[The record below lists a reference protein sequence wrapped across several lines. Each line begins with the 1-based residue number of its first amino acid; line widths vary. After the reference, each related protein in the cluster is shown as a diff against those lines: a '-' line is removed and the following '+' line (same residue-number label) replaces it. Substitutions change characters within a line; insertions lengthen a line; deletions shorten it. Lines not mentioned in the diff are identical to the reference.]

1 MSAALGSVAAVPPVP
16 SPPVVTEPAGGEVR
30 LEGRD
35 DGVARARVARVVV
48 DVPLAHL
55 DRPFDYAVPDK
66 FTATVQPG
74 CRVRVRF
81 SGQLLD
87 GFVVSLDDAS
97 DYTGRLSPLSHV
109 PSGEPVL
116 TPQVARLARVV
127 ADRYAGTLS
136 DVLRLALPPRRGAPE
151 KRPTPTPDALPG
163 PPDPAGFARYRAGAA
178 LLTALAEGHS
188 PRAVWNALPGEDWP
202 ARLVELCRAT
212 LAGSRGSLVVV
223 PDGKD
228 LDRLTDAATR
238 LLPKHS
244 FTVLR
249 ADDTPEKRYR
259 QFLAASRGAA
269 QVVLGTRAAMFAPVR
284 DLGLVVVWDDGD
296 DLHADEHAPYPH
308 ARDVLVQRAYL
319 DGCAAVVAGTARTAE
334 AALLV
339 ESGWAHELVA
349 DRPVVR
355 TCAPRIQALGDD
367 FELAR
372 DPAARSA
379 RLPSLAHEAARRALA
394 AGAPVLVQVP
404 RRGYVPS
411 LACARCRAPARCA
424 HCAGPLGISPRPGPG
439 GARIPACRW
448 CARPAATFDCP
459 HCHGTK
465 LRASVVGESRTAE
478 ELARAFPGAVVRTSG
493 STSGVLA
500 TVPAGPALVVATP
513 GAEPVAEG
521 GYGAALLLDS
531 WALLGRADLR
541 AGEEALRRWLNAATL
556 VRPASAGGQVVVAAD
571 AGHPVVQA
579 LVRWDPAWLAEREL
593 ADRRELSFPP
603 ATRMA
608 SVAGSPAALADF
620 LEVLRLP
627 AEADVLGP
635 VPEPPRAHEEGERER
650 YLLRVPRNQGLA
662 LAQALAEVQGVR
674 SAKKVPEHVRV
685 QLDPLDLI

>member
-1 MSAALGSVAAVPPVP
+1 MQTEVLAPVGEHP
-16 SPPVVTEPAGGEVR
+16 GGEERDGSPPAPA
-30 LEGRD
+30 
-35 DGVARARVARVVV
+35 VARVVV

-55 DRPFDYAVPDK
+55 DRPFDYAVPDR
-66 FTATVQPG
+66 FAGTVTAG

-81 SGQLLD
+81 R
-87 GFVVSLDDAS
+87 
-97 DYTGRLSPLSHV
+97 GRLVDGVVWELTDSTDFAGSLQPLSHV

-116 TPQVARLARVV
+116 TPQVARLARTV
-127 ADRYAGTLS
+127 ADRYAGTVS
-136 DVLRLALPPRRGAPE
+136 DVLRLALPPRRAAAE
-151 KRPTPTPDALPG
+151 KRPSPAPDASPTG
-163 PPDPAGFARYRAGAA
+163 PDAAGFGRYPAGPALLAA
-178 LLTALAEGHS
+178 LGEGRA

-202 ARLVELCRAT
+202 TRLVELCQAA
-212 LAGSRGSLVVV
+212 LSGGRGALVVV

-228 LDRLTDAATR
+228 LDRLAAAAGR
-238 LLPKHS
+238 LLPQHS

-249 ADDTPEKRYR
+249 ADDSPEKRYR

-284 DLGLVVVWDDGD
+284 DLGLVVIWDDGD
-296 DLHADEHAPYPH
+296 DLHADERAPYAH
-308 ARDVLVQRAYL
+308 ARDVLVQRAWL

-349 DRPVVR
+349 DRTVLR
-355 TCAPRIQALGDD
+355 AAAPRVQALGDD

-379 RLPSLAHEAARRALA
+379 RLPSLAHEVARRALA
-394 AGAPVLVQVP
+394 DDAPVLVQVP

-424 HCAGPLGISPRPGPG
+424 HCAGPLGISARPGPG

-448 CARPAATFDCP
+448 CARPAATFECP
-459 HCHGTK
+459 HCSGTK
-465 LRASVVGESRTAE
+465 LRAAVVGESRTAE
-478 ELARAFPGAVVRTSG
+478 ELARAFPGTTVRTSG

-500 TVPAGPALVVATP
+500 TIPGGRALVVATP

-541 AGEEALRRWLNAATL
+541 AGEETLRRWMNAAAL
-556 VRPASAGGQVVVAAD
+556 VRPAASGGQVVVAAD
-571 AGHPVVQA
+571 AAHPVVQA
-579 LVRWDPAWLAEREL
+579 LVRWDPAGLAEREL
-593 ADRRELSFPP
+593 ADRRALGFPP
-603 ATRMA
+603 VTRIA
-608 SVAGSPAALADF
+608 SVAGSPRALADF
-620 LEVLRLP
+620 LESLRLP
-627 AEADVLGP
+627 PEADLLGP
-635 VPEPPRAHEEGERER
+635 VPEPPRPHQEGERER
-650 YLLRVPRNQGLA
+650 YLIRVPRSAGAA
-662 LAQALAEVQGVR
+662 LAHALAEVQGVR

-685 QLDPLDLI
+685 QLDPLDLV

>member
-1 MSAALGSVAAVPPVP
+1 M
-16 SPPVVTEPAGGEVR
+16 
-30 LEGRD
+30 
-35 DGVARARVARVVV
+35 ARVVV

-66 FTATVQPG
+66 FAGTVQAG

-87 GFVVSLDDAS
+87 GFVVSLDDA
-97 DYTGRLSPLSHV
+97 TEFAGKLLPLAHV

-127 ADRYAGTLS
+127 ADRYAGTMG

-151 KRPTPTPDALPG
+151 KKPTPTPEALPG
-163 PPDPAGFARYRAGAA
+163 PPDPAGFARYVAGPA
-178 LLTALAEGHS
+178 LLTALADGR
-188 PRAVWNALPGEDWP
+188 PARAVWNALPGEDWP
-202 ARLVELCRAT
+202 TRLVELCQAT
-212 LAGSRGSLVVV
+212 LSGRRGSLVVV

-228 LDRLTDAATR
+228 LDRLAAAAKR
-238 LLPKHS
+238 LLPEHS

-249 ADDTPEKRYR
+249 ADDSPEKRYR

-284 DLGLVVVWDDGD
+284 DLGLVALWDDGD
-296 DLHADEHAPYPH
+296 DLHADDHAPYPH
-308 ARDVLVQRAYL
+308 ARDVLVQRAWL
-319 DGCAAVVAGTARTAE
+319 DGCAAVVAATARTAE

-339 ESGWAHELVA
+339 ESGWAQELVA
-349 DRPVVR
+349 DRSVLR
-355 TCAPRIQALGDD
+355 AAAPRVQALGDD

-372 DPAARSA
+372 DAAARTA

-411 LACARCRAPARCA
+411 LSCARCRAPARCA
-424 HCAGPLGISPRPGPG
+424 HCAGPLGISSRPGPG

-465 LRASVVGESRTAE
+465 LRAAVVGESRTAE

-493 STSGVLA
+493 STTGVLA
-500 TVPAGPALVVATP
+500 TVDAGPALVVATP
-513 GAEPVAEG
+513 GAEPVADG

-541 AGEEALRRWLNAATL
+541 AGEETLRRWMNAAAL
-556 VRPASAGGQVVVAAD
+556 VRPASAGGAVVVAAD
-571 AGHPVVQA
+571 AAHPVVQA

-593 ADRRELSFPP
+593 ADRRELGFPP
-603 ATRMA
+603 VTRIA
-608 SVAGSPAALADF
+608 SLSGSPAALAEF
-620 LEVLRLP
+620 LEALRLP
-627 AEADVLGP
+627 AEADLLGP
-635 VPEPPRAHEEGERER
+635 VPEPPRPGQEGERER
-650 YLLRVPRNQGLA
+650 YLVRVPRSDGAA
-662 LAQALAEVQGVR
+662 LAHALTEVQGVR
-674 SAKKVPEHVRV
+674 SAKKAPEHVRV
-685 QLDPLDLI
+685 QLDPLDLV

>member
-1 MSAALGSVAAVPPVP
+1 M
-16 SPPVVTEPAGGEVR
+16 
-30 LEGRD
+30 
-35 DGVARARVARVVV
+35 ARVVV

-55 DRPFDYAVPDK
+55 DRPFDYAVPEKLED
-66 FTATVQPG
+66 TVQAG

-81 SGQLLD
+81 H
-87 GFVVSLDDAS
+87 
-97 DYTGRLSPLSHV
+97 GRLVDGVVWELGEGTDFPGSLQPLSHV

-116 TPQVARLARVV
+116 TPQAARLVRTV
-127 ADRYAGTLS
+127 ADRYAGTAG
-136 DVLRLALPPRRGAPE
+136 DVLRLALPPRRAAAE
-151 KRPTPTPDALPG
+151 KRPTPTPDRLPD
-163 PPDPAGFARYRAGAA
+163 PPDPAGFARYQAGPA
-178 LLTALAEGHS
+178 LLEALAMGR
-188 PRAVWNALPGEDWP
+188 PARAVWTALPGEDWP
-202 ARLVELCRAT
+202 TRLVELCRAT
-212 LAGSRGSLVVV
+212 LSGRRGALVVV

-228 LDRLTDAATR
+228 LDRLTAAATR
-238 LLPKHS
+238 LLPAHS

-249 ADDTPEKRYR
+249 ADDSPEKRYR

-284 DLGLVVVWDDGD
+284 ELGLVVVWDDGD
-296 DLHADEHAPYPH
+296 DLHAEERAPYPH
-308 ARDVLVQRAYL
+308 TRDVLVHRAWL
-319 DGCAAVVAGTARTAE
+319 DNCAAVVAGTSRTAE

-349 DRPVVR
+349 DRTVLR
-355 TCAPRIQALGDD
+355 AAAPRVQALGEDV
-367 FELAR
+367 ELAR

-379 RLPSLAHEAARRALA
+379 RLPSLAHETARRALA
-394 AGAPVLVQVP
+394 ADTPVLVQVP

-478 ELARAFPGAVVRTSG
+478 ELARAFPGAAVRTSG
-493 STSGVLA
+493 STNGVLA
-500 TVPAGPALVVATP
+500 TVPAGAALVVATP

-541 AGEEALRRWLNAATL
+541 AGEETLRRWMNAAAL
-556 VRPASAGGQVVVAAD
+556 VRPASAGGHVIVAAD

-579 LVRWDPAWLAEREL
+579 LVRWDPGWLAAREL
-593 ADRRELSFPP
+593 TDRRELGFPP

-608 SVAGSPAALADF
+608 SLAGSPAALAEF
-620 LEVLRLP
+620 LDALRLP
-627 AEADVLGP
+627 GDADVLGP
-635 VPEPPRAHEEGERER
+635 VPERPRPGQEGERER
-650 YLLRVPRNQGLA
+650 YLVRMPRAEGAA
-662 LAQALAEVQGVR
+662 LAHALAEVQGVR
-674 SAKKVPEHVRV
+674 SARKAAEHVRV
-685 QLDPLDLI
+685 QLDPLDLV

>member
-1 MSAALGSVAAVPPVP
+1 VS
-16 SPPVVTEPAGGEVR
+16 EPAADEVR
-30 LEGRD
+30 LEGQ
-35 DGVARARVARVVV
+35 DGGGARPRVAQVVV

-66 FTATVQPG
+66 FAGTVQTG

-87 GFVVSLDDAS
+87 GFVVSLDDATEF
-97 DYTGRLSPLSHV
+97 TGKLLPLSHV

-116 TPQVARLARVV
+116 SPQVARLARVV

-136 DVLRLALPPRRGAPE
+136 DVLRLALPPRRGAAE

-163 PPDPAGFARYRAGAA
+163 PPDPAGFERYRAGAA
-178 LLTALAEGHS
+178 LLAALAEGHS

-228 LDRLTDAATR
+228 LDRLTAAAAR
-238 LLPKHS
+238 VLPKHS

-284 DLGLVVVWDDGD
+284 DLGLVIVWDDGD

-349 DRPVVR
+349 ERPVVR
-355 TCAPRIQALGDD
+355 AAAPRVQALGED

-372 DPAARSA
+372 DAAARSA

-394 AGAPVLVQVP
+394 AGTPVLVQVP

-439 GARIPACRW
+439 GSRIPACRW

-541 AGEEALRRWLNAATL
+541 AGEETLRRWLNAAAL
-556 VRPASAGGQVVVAAD
+556 VRPASAGGHVVVAAD
-571 AGHPVVQA
+571 AAHPVVQA

-593 ADRRELSFPP
+593 ADRRELGFPP
-603 ATRMA
+603 VTRMA
-608 SVAGSPAALADF
+608 SLSGAPAALAEF
-620 LEVLRLP
+620 LDTVRLP
-627 AEADVLGP
+627 ADGDLLGP
-635 VPEPPRAHEEGERER
+635 VPEPPRPGQEGERER
-650 YLLRVPRNQGLA
+650 YLVRVPRGEGLA
-662 LAQALAEVQGVR
+662 LARALAEVQGVR
-674 SAKKVPEHVRV
+674 SAKKVTEHVRV
-685 QLDPLDLI
+685 QLDPLDLV

>member
-1 MSAALGSVAAVPPVP
+1 
-16 SPPVVTEPAGGEVR
+16 
-30 LEGRD
+30 
-35 DGVARARVARVVV
+35 VARVVV

-66 FTATVQPG
+66 FADVVQAG

-87 GFVVSLDDAS
+87 GFVLSLDDAT
-97 DYTGRLSPLSHV
+97 DFTGKLLPLAHV

-127 ADRYAGTLS
+127 ADRYSGTLG
-136 DVLRLALPPRRGAPE
+136 DVLRLALPPRRAAPE
-151 KRPTPTPDALPG
+151 KRPTPTPDTLPG
-163 PPDPAGFARYRAGAA
+163 PPDPAGFGRYQAGAA
-178 LLTALAEGHS
+178 LLSALAEGR
-188 PRAVWNALPGEDWP
+188 PARAVWTALPGEDWP
-202 ARLVELCRAT
+202 TRLAELCQASLSGR
-212 LAGSRGSLVVV
+212 RGALVVV

-228 LDRLTDAATR
+228 LDRLAAAAGR
-238 LLPKHS
+238 LLPEHS
-244 FTVLR
+244 YTVLR
-249 ADDTPEKRYR
+249 ADDSPEKRYR

-284 DLGLVVVWDDGD
+284 DLGLVVIWDDGD
-296 DLHADEHAPYPH
+296 DLHSDEHAPYPH
-308 ARDVLVQRAYL
+308 ARDVLVQRAWL
-319 DGCAAVVAGTARTAE
+319 DGCAAVVAGTSRTAE
-334 AALLV
+334 AALLI

-349 DRPVVR
+349 DRAVLR
-355 TCAPRIQALGDD
+355 AAAPRVQALGDD

-465 LRASVVGESRTAE
+465 LRAAVVGESRTAE
-478 ELARAFPGAVVRTSG
+478 ELARAFPGATVRTSG

-500 TVPAGPALVVATP
+500 TAPAGPSLVVATP

-541 AGEEALRRWLNAATL
+541 AGEETLRRWLNAAAL

-571 AGHPVVQA
+571 AAHPVVQA

-593 ADRRELSFPP
+593 ADRRELGFPP
-603 ATRMA
+603 VTRIA
-608 SVAGSPAALADF
+608 ALSGSPAALAEF
-620 LEVLRLP
+620 LEALRLP
-627 AEADVLGP
+627 EDADLLGP
-635 VPEPPRAHEEGERER
+635 VPEPPRPGQDGERER
-650 YLLRVPRNQGLA
+650 YLVRVPRAEGAA
-662 LAQALAEVQGVR
+662 LAHALTEVQGVR
-674 SAKKVPEHVRV
+674 SARKVTEHVRV
-685 QLDPLDLI
+685 QLDPLDLV